1 MTVSRRVGV
10 SDLAELRWAM
20 EPALHPSAGSVAY
33 VVSGLDEDSDGLEYE
48 LFIANGTGG
57 EARLVERGARA
68 PRWSPG
74 GDRIAL
80 LRRSGPRWTAGCRTV
95 AGDDVPLVGPPG
107 EVSRIE
113 WAPDGR
119 SLLAVASSVP
129 EARVG
134 ERPYRVESTRDW
146 APPASRELWV
156 LTPGADA
163 RPIGHLGD
171 VTAASWSPDGS
182 RIAVVSDRTVD
193 RDVSIA
199 TGLWVHDIGS
209 GPEECLVPPETPIRS
224 LAWSPDGASIAYLA
238 AARDNA
244 ASALSEL
251 WVLDVVTLSRRRLGD
266 GLDRSVGL
274 PVRGDD
280 ERAIGAPIIAW
291 DADSGSVFAIYAD
304 GGRSRLARFDLRG
317 NWTDVV
323 ATDRSVLEFSLSE
336 TSIAYSWS
344 DPITP
349 GEISLVD
356 RSTGT
361 ITDVT
366 SVGEDFTSAVAFA
379 PTTAISIVAS
389 DGVEIDGWLTLPT
402 DRTAG
407 APLVVQ
413 VHGGPHYP
421 VGERFSFDSQR
432 MAAWGIAVLRSNPR
446 GSQGYGQAFADGNLG
461 DWGGRDLLDVSELVD
476 EAVRTGDLDAERVAI
491 IGESYGGYI
500 AMWAAATTRRF
511 CAAVVES
518 GIADFLSSAG
528 GVVGRT
534 FWYSEMGGAPWEN
547 PAPYLERSVI
557 TRIDNVIVP
566 VLLIHCEADTT
577 CPITHAE
584 AMYSA
589 LRADG
594 RDVEFL
600 RVPAE
605 GHFFN
610 VFGALSRRLDR
621 IRVLDAF
628 LVEHLRPVHTDREI
642 DREEIAS

>member
-1 MTVSRRVGV
+1 MTSSRRVVV

-20 EPALHPSAGSVAY
+20 EPALHPSAGTVAF
-33 VVSGLDEDSDGLEYE
+33 VVSGPDRDTDGLEYE
-48 LFIANGTGG
+48 VFVADGTDA

-80 LRRSGPRWTAGCRTV
+80 LLRSGPCWTAVCRTV
-95 AGDDVPLVGPPG
+95 AGDDVPLGGPPG
-107 EVSRIE
+107 DVSRIE

-119 SLLAVASSVP
+119 SLLAVALSAQ

-134 ERPYRVESTRDW
+134 ERPYRVESSIDW
-146 APPASRELWV
+146 AGKVSRELWV

-163 RPIGHLGD
+163 KPVGDLGD
-171 VTAASWSPDGS
+171 VTAAAWSPDAS
-182 RIAVVSDRTVD
+182 RIAFVSDRDVD
-193 RDVSIA
+193 RDASIA
-199 TGLWVHDIGS
+199 TGLWVHDIAS
-209 GPEECLVPPETPIRS
+209 GTEECLVPPKTPIRA

-238 AARDNA
+238 AARNNS
-244 ASALSEL
+244 ASAISEL
-251 WVLDVVTLSRRRLGD
+251 WVLDVATLACRKLGN

-280 ERAIGAPIIAW
+280 ERAIGVPIIAW
-291 DADSGSVFAIYAD
+291 DADSRSVFAIYAD

-317 NWTDVV
+317 GWEDVI
-323 ATDRSVLEFSLSE
+323 AGGRCVLEFSLGE

-344 DPITP
+344 DPLTP
-349 GEISLVD
+349 GEVSLVD
-356 RSTGT
+356 RRAGT
-361 ITDVT
+361 VTEVT
-366 SVGEDFTSAVAFA
+366 SVGGAFTSELALA
-379 PTTAISIVAS
+379 PTTAISRVAS
-389 DGVEIDGWLTLPT
+389 DGVKIEGWLTVPT
-402 DRTAG
+402 HRPRG

-413 VHGGPHYP
+413 VHGGPHYA

-432 MAAWGIAVLRSNPR
+432 LAAQGLAVLRANPR

-461 DWGGRDLLDVSELVD
+461 DWGGRDLLDLLELVD
-476 EAVRTGDLDAERVAI
+476 EAVPAGDLDAARVAI

-511 CAAVVES
+511 SAAVVES

-528 GVVGRT
+528 GVGGRT

-547 PAPYLERSVI
+547 SASYLERSVI
-557 TRIDNVIVP
+557 TRIDNVTAP

-589 LRADG
+589 LRAGG

-610 VFGALSRRLDR
+610 VFGALSRRLER
-621 IRVLDAF
+621 TGALDAF
-628 LVEHLRPVHTDREI
+628 LVEHLRTDLPETGT